1 MKFDEWEGFNCGD
14 WQDEVNVRNFIQ
26 RNYTPYEGGAEF
38 LAGPTER
45 TKKLWSEVLELYKKE
60 KDSITERKKVTPK
73 KHKKYDCFLCDCTK
87 AKRLAGFCLQA
98 VLV

>member
-1 MKFDEWEGFNCGD
+1 MNFEEWKDFKGGE
-14 WQDEVNVRNFIQ
+14 WRHEINVRNFIQ

-60 KDSITERKKVTPK
+60 RRHDNLVRPLLPLFSQLLSLEIDKLF
-73 KHKKYDCFLCDCTK
+73 KHCI
-87 AKRLAGFCLQA
+87 
-98 VLV
+98 